1 MTIDRQAYR
10 VFAIVAA
17 VAVLAA
23 VGAGLW
29 VSIGDN
35 AVPLEGAIALAAGVL
50 VTVLLCGGLM
60 TALFL
65 SDRSGR
71 DL

>member
-10 VFAIVAA
+10 VLAFVAA
-17 VAVLAA
+17 AAVLAA

-29 VSIGDN
+29 VSIGEN
-35 AVPLEGAIALAAGVL
+35 AVPLEGALALAAGVL
-50 VTVLLCGGLM
+50 VTVLLGGGVM

-65 SDRSGR
+65 SDRTGR